1 MKLLDINSTRDLEDL
16 CINTIYASL
25 LTGKLSPQTQ
35 QFRIISCSARDPNPT
50 TLDYSA
56 MITTL
61 NAWSQQ
67 CTLVLSEI
75 AARIRDVKSE
85 SLARKIAE
93 EEYEKAVEKERKA
106 VASEAAAAAARK
118 GSGGGRGKGR
128 GGGQQL
134 LQQIR
139 LEDFD
144 DDEFMHD
151 IEEHPTAS
159 TSASASKARGRAG
172 GRPGGGNEGDSPT
185 RRKRKLVLNP
195 SASPGL

>member
-1 MKLLDINSTRDLEDL
+1 MKILDINSTRDLEDL

-35 QFRIISCSARDPNPT
+35 QFRITSCSARDPNPT
-50 TLDYSA
+50 NLDYPA

-85 SLARKIAE
+85 SLARKTAE

-106 VASEAAAAAARK
+106 VANEASTGAARK
-118 GSGGGRGKGR
+118 GSGGGRGKGK
-128 GGGQQL
+128 GGGQ
-134 LQQIR
+134 LQQHIR
-139 LEDFD
+139 LDDFD
-144 DDEFMHD
+144 DNDFMRD
-151 IEEHPTAS
+151 VEVHPTAS
-159 TSASASKARGRAG
+159 TSLSRTKGRAA
-172 GRPGGGNEGDSPT
+172 GRVGAGNEGDSPT
-185 RRKRKLVLNP
+185 RRKRKLVLIP
-195 SASPGL
+195 SALSGR

>member
-1 MKLLDINSTRDLEDL
+1 MKMLDINSTRDLEDL

-35 QFRIISCSARDPNPT
+35 QFRITSCSARDPNPT
-50 TLDYSA
+50 NLDYPA

-85 SLARKIAE
+85 SLARKAAE

-106 VASEAAAAAARK
+106 EVAAGAARK

-128 GGGQQL
+128 GQ
-134 LQQIR
+134 LQQHVR
-139 LEDFD
+139 LDDFD
-144 DDEFMHD
+144 DDGFMRD
-151 IEEHPTAS
+151 VEEHPTAS
-159 TSASASKARGRAG
+159 TSASLSRAKGRAG
-172 GRPGGGNEGDSPT
+172 GRVGAGNEGDSPT